1 MSLKDWPLRA
11 GLAAGAALGVGAAV
25 IAPAVF
31 RIARPGIK
39 TALKAG
45 FAGISAAQVAV
56 LRAGEHVEDLL
67 AEVAHELAQE
77 EQHAAAAAAQSAA
90 AGASAVGARVAPAED
105 AAPMQAAPTQ
115 AAPTQAANG

>member
-11 GLAAGAALGVGAAV
+11 GLLAGAALGVGAAV
-25 IAPAVF
+25 VAPAVF

-45 FAGISAAQVAV
+45 FAGITAAQTAV

-67 AEVAHELAQE
+67 AEVAHELTQE
-77 EQHAAAAAAQSAA
+77 DQHAAAAAAQTAA
-90 AGASAVGARVAPAED
+90 AGATAAAAAVRA
-105 AAPMQAAPTQ
+105 AAPSEPPPT
-115 AAPTQAANG
+115 AANG